1 MFRFQVMD
9 PWNNLYPAR
18 ARRVISAG
26 FGLAPQPV
34 GVERKAWYQNDMWV
48 IPNKIQLTRRTYKAY
63 LKHLKC
69 KTYQHVNYKQPT
81 FEVRLTP

>member
-48 IPNKIQLTRRTYKAY
+48 IPNKI
-63 LKHLKC
+63 
-69 KTYQHVNYKQPT
+69 
-81 FEVRLTP
+81 E